1 MALTRIN
8 NQALTN
14 ITSAGLPSGTVL
26 QVKQTVVNSALTVSA
41 PGETTF
47 ADISGMSVTITPSSA
62 SNKIL
67 IMYNIMV
74 GWQNTVQNLSVRLA
88 RGATTFVG
96 TGGSNNNTTS
106 YFRTH
111 TDGIQTDA
119 SANFYLD
126 SPASTSALTYKLQW
140 ALGSGNI
147 YLNRRHNDSNYVGV
161 SDILAMEIAG

>member
-1 MALTRIN
+1 MALTKLN
-8 NQALTN
+8 NQSLSAV
-14 ITSAGLPSGTVL
+14 TSAGLPSGTVL
-26 QVKQTVVNSALTVSA
+26 QVKQTVVDSALTVSA

-47 ADISGMSVTITPSSA
+47 VDISGMSVTITPSSA

-74 GWQNTVQNLSVRLA
+74 GWQNTGQNLSVRLA
-88 RGATTFVG
+88 RGSTTFVG
-96 TGGSNNNTTS
+96 TGGSNNNATS

-111 TDGIQTDA
+111 TDAIQTDT

-126 SPASTSALTYKLQW
+126 SPASTNALTYKLQW

-147 YLNRRHNDSNYVGV
+147 YLNRRHNDSYYVTI